1 MQDKFLLHLGEAE
14 AIKEFEG
21 LLNETSYLRV
31 CLIGCMIWRSTSGSR
46 RR

>member
-21 LLNETSYLRV
+21 LLNETSYLSSMFDR
-31 CLIGCMIWRSTSGSR
+31 LHDMAQQYFRQ
-46 RR
+46 